1 MEPVLR
7 VEHICKRFGD
17 QTVLNDVSAEIKRG
31 EIYGLLGPNGAGK
44 TTLLRIINRITTP
57 DSGSVFFYG
66 RPLSPADVARIGYMP
81 EERGLYKGMK
91 VAEQAI
97 YFARL
102 KGMSS
107 NDATRELKMWFAKF
121 GIEGWWNKSVAEL
134 SKGMAQKVQ
143 FITTVLHKPELL
155 IFDEPFSGFDP
166 VNADL
171 FKQEIQRLSEE
182 GTTIILSTHDM
193 TSVEEMCEHITLLDK
208 SRVVM
213 SGRIEDIRH
222 QHGTDVYELRFKGNE
237 RRLLTAMTPLATV
250 LQCEEGFGESK
261 LRFRVSD
268 KNALRPV
275 IARINDEVDIVSLSE
290 VVPNMNDIFISAVT
304 EQQNG

>member
-7 VEHICKRFGD
+7 VEHICKHFGN

-31 EIYGLLGPNGAGK
+31 EIYGLRGPNGAGK
-44 TTLLRIINRITTP
+44 TTLLRIINKITTP

-66 RPLSPADVARIGYMP
+66 RPLSQADVARIGYMP

-97 YFARL
+97 YFAQL
-102 KGMSS
+102 KGMSRR
-107 NDATRELKMWFAKF
+107 DATRELKMWFAKF

-193 TSVEEMCEHITLLDK
+193 TSVEVMCEHITLLDK

-237 RRLLTAMTPLATV
+237 HRLLTAMTPLATV

-261 LRFRVSD
+261 LRFRLSD

-275 IARINDEVDIVSLSE
+275 IARINNEVDIVSLSE